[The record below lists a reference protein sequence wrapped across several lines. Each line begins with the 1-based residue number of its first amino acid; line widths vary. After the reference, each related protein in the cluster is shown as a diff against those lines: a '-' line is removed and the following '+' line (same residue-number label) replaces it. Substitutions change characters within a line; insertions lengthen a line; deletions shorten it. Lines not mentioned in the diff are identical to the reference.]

1 MNTRAKQSNFKRSED
16 DNSVSSTAT
25 SSDTDEMPTTE
36 EHASTKLQKSQSQ
49 SQTQTQPSTSNSN
62 IIVKSSTN
70 VLWVVYDASKIYLL
84 WVLLHFS
91 ASQVYV
97 PICSPFSFWGFIITP
112 ILAATPQCKAL
123 RWIINTGGS
132 TMETMW
138 VILGV
143 WLCSKICIPYT
154 NWPNP
159 MQNQP
164 RISGSSSNR
173 DRARSY
179 DYIHK
184 EKT

>member
-1 MNTRAKQSNFKRSED
+1 MR
-16 DNSVSSTAT
+16 
-25 SSDTDEMPTTE
+25 
-36 EHASTKLQKSQSQ
+36 STKNL
-49 SQTQTQPSTSNSN
+49 
-62 IIVKSSTN
+62 
-70 VLWVVYDASKIYLL
+70 LWITYDASKIYLL

-97 PICSPFSFWGFIITP
+97 PICSPFSFWGFLITP

-143 WLCSKICIPYT
+143 WFCSQISIPYT
-154 NWPNP
+154 IWSPP
-159 MQNQP
+159 LQTQP
-164 RISGSSSNR
+164 HISTLSSNR

-179 DYIHK
+179 DYVHK
-184 EKT
+184 KKT